1 VEIEKLGIE
10 GAWFARSPVHT
21 DSRGSFREWFK
32 SADVKN
38 AIGRSFEVA
47 QSNISI
53 SGNNVLRGI
62 HYSMAPSGQ
71 GKWITCLSGS
81 IWDVV
86 VDIRPNSPTYKKWLG
101 FILDGTSGDALF
113 ISEGLGHGFLSLK
126 NNSIVSYLLTSPY
139 SPLEEFEID
148 PLDSEL
154 GITWPGLNFQMSPKD
169 SGAPSLNSRK
179 ESGQLPNI

>member
-10 GAWFARSPVHT
+10 GAWFARSPVHS

-32 SADVKN
+32 STDVEN
-38 AIGRSFEVA
+38 AIGRSFEVV
-47 QSNISI
+47 QSNISY

-101 FILDGTSGDALF
+101 FTLDGTSGDALF
-113 ISEGLGHGFLSLK
+113 ISEGLGHGFLSLE

-139 SPLEEFEID
+139 SPLEEYEIN
-148 PLDSEL
+148 PLDPEL
-154 GITWPGLNFQMSPKD
+154 GITWPRSNFQMSPKD
-169 SGAPSLNSRK
+169 SGAPTMNSRK
-179 ESGQLPNI
+179 ESGQLPSI